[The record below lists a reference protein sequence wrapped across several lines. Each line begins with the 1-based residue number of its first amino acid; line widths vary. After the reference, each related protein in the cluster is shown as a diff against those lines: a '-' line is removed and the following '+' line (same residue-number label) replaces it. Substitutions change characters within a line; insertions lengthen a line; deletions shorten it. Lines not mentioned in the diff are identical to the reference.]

1 MTNADIARIF
11 DEIADLLEMKGE
23 NQFKIRAYRQAAR
36 TIKKLPSEVEQM
48 VRNGDSLQD
57 IPGVGEAIAKKIEDL
72 VKTGHVKVHDELRA
86 EFPQG
91 ILDILAIPGVG
102 TRTAFRLYTELGVK
116 SVAELEQAIRE
127 GRVAGMQRM
136 GEKAAQRILQQIELG
151 GGKGG
156 SC

>member
-1 MTNADIARIF
+1 MTNSAVAKVF

-48 VRNGDSLQD
+48 VRSGDSLQD

-72 VKTGHVKVHDELRA
+72 VKTGHVKVHDELKA

-91 ILDILAIPGVG
+91 ILDILALPGVG
-102 TRTAFRLYTELGVK
+102 PRTAFRLYTELGVK
-116 SVAELEQAIRE
+116 SVAELEQAIKE
-127 GRVAGMQRM
+127 GRVAAMQRM
-136 GEKAAQRILQQIELG
+136 GEKAAQRILQQIEAG
-151 GGKGG
+151 GAKGG

>member
-1 MTNADIARIF
+1 MTNSSIARVF

-36 TIKKLPSEVEQM
+36 TIKKLPGEVEQM

-57 IPGVGEAIAKKIEDL
+57 IPGVGEAIAKKIDDL

-102 TRTAFRLYTELGVK
+102 TKTTFRLYTELGVK
-116 SVAELEQAIRE
+116 SVAELEQAIKE
-127 GRVAGMQRM
+127 GRVAAMRRM
-136 GEKAAQRILQQIELG
+136 GEGAAQRILKEIESGDSKRL
-151 GGKGG
+151 

>member
-1 MTNADIARIF
+1 MTNAAIARVF

-36 TIKKLPSEVEQM
+36 TIKKLPGEVEQM

-57 IPGVGEAIAKKIEDL
+57 IPGVGEAIAKKIDDL
-72 VKTGHVKVHDELRA
+72 VKTGHVKVHDELKA

-102 TRTAFRLYTELGVK
+102 TKTAFRLYTELGVK

-127 GRVAGMQRM
+127 GRVASMQRM
-136 GEKAAQRILQQIELG
+136 GEGAAQRILKEIESG
-151 GGKGG
+151 DSKH